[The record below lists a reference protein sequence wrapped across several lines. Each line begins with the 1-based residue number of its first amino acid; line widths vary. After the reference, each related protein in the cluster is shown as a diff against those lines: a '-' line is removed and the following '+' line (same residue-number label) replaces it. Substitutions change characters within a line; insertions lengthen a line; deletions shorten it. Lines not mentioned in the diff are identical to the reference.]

1 MKTNSWIDNI
11 NENRRLKTLK
21 IKVRTKLLSKLVKLA
36 IDFPIDD
43 QINSS
48 PILGDSGS
56 YSDSVPI
63 GGELDEY
70 LPKNDAE
77 GRSPDTLNFGR
88 EIIDD
93 DRPVDHLGP
102 NEKCLNPKEPSLY
115 GLSDGIE
122 SQLDIETLDN
132 GKNEYYGTTDSGNTL
147 YDQMWI

>member
-1 MKTNSWIDNI
+1 MKENLWIDNI
-11 NENRRLKTLK
+11 NKNRRLKILK
-21 IKVRTKLLSKLVKLA
+21 IKARIKLLSKLVKLA

-43 QINSS
+43 QINSG

-70 LPKNDAE
+70 LPENDAE
-77 GRSPDTLNFGR
+77 GRSPDALNFGR

-93 DRPVDHLGP
+93 DRQVNQLSPK
-102 NEKCLNPKEPSLY
+102 EKCLNPKEPPLY
-115 GLSDGIE
+115 GLPDGIE